1 VQRLTPVILPKILVN
16 MRFVVMLLL
25 FVVIELYAFKGL
37 RMMTAGIDPMW
48 KRIFTWVF
56 WISTFICYGLMLTVM
71 MKWSQRH
78 DPNVVRTYNLFNFT
92 VGFFIVTVSTKL
104 IFGSFHLVND
114 LFNLGKW
121 AIAEI
126 FIKPTSESHE
136 RMTRSQ
142 FFNQAGLG
150 VAALWAG
157 SLLYGI
163 TRGKY
168 AFRVI
173 EQKLEFADLPE
184 AFDGLRV
191 VHISD
196 MHLGSFREDFDE
208 VQKGFDLINS
218 LDADYVFFTGD
229 MVNNYADE
237 AEPWIDRLKGI
248 SARFGKFSVL
258 GNHDYGDY
266 AMGDLPEMKLR
277 SQQRL
282 AEIHAES
289 GFRLLKN
296 ENVKVEKDGQS
307 MRILGCENWGL
318 GFHQYGDLDKT
329 LEGSQDDEFK
339 ILLSHDPTHWS
350 EHVYGKHNIA
360 LTLSGHTHG
369 AQMGI
374 ELPQFGIKFSPVSL
388 RYKRWGGLYNE
399 ANQYLHINRGFG
411 FLAFPGRV
419 GMAPE
424 ITLIELKRK

>member
-1 VQRLTPVILPKILVN
+1 
-16 MRFVVMLLL
+16 MRFIAMLLL

-37 RMMTAGIDPMW
+37 RMLTMNIDPMW
-48 KRIFTWVF
+48 RRIYTWAF
-56 WISTFICYGLMLTVM
+56 WISTVVCYGLIVMIM

-92 VGFFIVTVSTKL
+92 VGFFILTVTTKL
-104 IFGSFHLVND
+104 VFGSFHLIND

-121 AIAEI
+121 AVAEL
-126 FIKPTSESHE
+126 FSKPESEPHE
-136 RMTRSQ
+136 KMTRTQ

-150 VAALWAG
+150 VAAAWAG
-157 SLLYGI
+157 SLLYGM

-168 AFRVI
+168 AFRVMQ
-173 EQKLEFADLPE
+173 ETVYFPDLPAE
-184 AFDGLRV
+184 FDGTRI

-196 MHLGSFREDFDE
+196 MHLGSFREEFDE
-208 VQKGFDLINS
+208 VQKGFDLISS

-229 MVNNYADE
+229 MVNNYSDE
-237 AEPWIDRLKGI
+237 AEPWIERLRGVK
-248 SARFGKFSVL
+248 ARFGKFSIL

-266 AMGDLPEMKLR
+266 AMGDLPEMKKN
-277 SQQRL
+277 SQRRL

-296 ENVKVEKDGQS
+296 ENVLLEKNGQS
-307 MRILGCENWGL
+307 IRLLGSENWGL

-329 LEGSQDDEFK
+329 LAGTQESEFK

-350 EHVYGKHNIA
+350 EHVTGKHNVA

-399 ANQYLHINRGFG
+399 GSQYLYINRGFG

-424 ITLIELKRK
+424 ITLLELKRKV